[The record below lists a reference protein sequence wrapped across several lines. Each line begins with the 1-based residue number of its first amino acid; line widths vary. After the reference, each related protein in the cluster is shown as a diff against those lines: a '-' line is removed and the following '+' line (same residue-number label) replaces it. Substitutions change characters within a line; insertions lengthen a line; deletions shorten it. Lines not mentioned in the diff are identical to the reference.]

1 LRKCPEKEVDHDM
14 SDEMPPKAPAN
25 VNLRA
30 ERDRFVAFS
39 FAAADILLE
48 LDEVGV
54 VSFVSGASSRLARAA
69 PSLGTTT
76 VLNFPFLSHVAT
88 SDHFFVSELLN
99 NIAVGGKMTP
109 VTVRFNGRDDE
120 AIPAVLGGCRL
131 PNNPNGLYLTITFI
145 SPGLGNPRDGEQ
157 SSLPG
162 RQDFETVV
170 ERKLHQS
177 MSIGQPVSLTYLLL
191 DGMTAYQRQGG
202 NSADKLLSML
212 SSYLRAN
219 SLGGDGVGAMSDDR
233 YAVIHGREVKTDTL
247 RRRVSEI
254 AQDEAGDAI
263 AVSAESV
270 VLDDGVV
277 SESDAV
283 RALLYSLRQFES
295 QDGAGLRL
303 QTVIDAARQTLKKTV
318 PRIAEARSVIDA
330 RGFELAFQPIVDLS
344 SGQIKHF
351 EALSRVKGFPSV
363 QEFILFIED
372 TGMIEEFDMAVLEN
386 VLRVLA
392 LHARD
397 DWRPHVAVN
406 VSARSLGSDSF
417 LPTLNK
423 VLRPYK
429 DLVPQILF
437 ELTETT
443 FIRDF
448 AAANQR
454 LQQLRSFGNKVCM
467 DDVGAGGTSFESL
480 RSIQVDY
487 AKIDGSLVKGSHS
500 SVRTRRLLESVMQY
514 CAHADIAVIA
524 EFIETED
531 DEDLVRSFGV
541 GYGQGNRYGKPRLD
555 FREAYGADSR

>member
-1 LRKCPEKEVDHDM
+1 MP
-14 SDEMPPKAPAN
+14 DELPPKPAAS
-25 VNLRA
+25 VTLKA

-48 LDEVGV
+48 LDDAGV
-54 VSFVSGASSRLARAA
+54 VSFVSGASSRLGGAKTKAGKA
-69 PSLGTTT
+69 T
-76 VLNFPFLSHVAT
+76 VLNHPFLSHIAT
-88 SDHFFVSELLN
+88 TDHVFVSELLKR
-99 NIAVGGKMTP
+99 IQVGGKMTP
-109 VTVRFNGRDDE
+109 VTVRFNSRDGE
-120 AIPAVLGGCRL
+120 SIPAILGGCRL
-131 PNNPNGLYLTITFI
+131 PTNPKVLYLTVTFV
-145 SPGLGNPRDGEQ
+145 SPGLGDAPDDAAPA
-157 SSLPG
+157 LPA
-162 RQDFETVV
+162 RQDFETIV

-191 DGMTAYQRQGG
+191 EGMTAYQRQGG
-202 NSADKLLSML
+202 NSADKLLSTL
-212 SSYLRAN
+212 SSFLRAN
-219 SLGGDGVGAMSDDR
+219 SLGGNGVGAISDDR
-233 YAVIHGREVKTDTL
+233 YAVIHGRDVKTDIL
-247 RRRVSEI
+247 RQGVSEI
-254 AQDEAGDAI
+254 AQDQAGDAI

-270 VLDDGVV
+270 ELEGGEV
-277 SESDAV
+277 SEPDAV

-295 QDGAGLRL
+295 QDGAGLKV

-318 PRIAEARSVIDA
+318 PRIAEARSIIAA
-330 RGFELAFQPIVDLS
+330 RGFNLAFQPIVEIT
-344 SGQIKHF
+344 SGEIKHF

-372 TGMIEEFDMAVLEN
+372 TGMIEEFDMAVLES

-406 VSARSLGSDSF
+406 ISARSLGSDSF
-417 LPTLNK
+417 LSTLNK

-448 AAANQR
+448 AAANRR
-454 LQQLRSFGNKVCM
+454 LQELRSFGNKVCM

-487 AKIDGSLVKGSHS
+487 AKIDGSLVKGAHTST
-500 SVRTRRLLESVMQY
+500 RTRRLLESVMQY

-524 EFIETED
+524 EYIETED

-555 FREAYGADSR
+555 FRESYGVGAR

>member
-1 LRKCPEKEVDHDM
+1 M
-14 SDEMPPKAPAN
+14 SDETSAKPTTGNPMK
-25 VNLRA
+25 A

-48 LDEVGV
+48 LDDAGV
-54 VSFVSGASSRLARAA
+54 VSFVSGASSRLGGVGPNASSA
-69 PSLGTTT
+69 T
-76 VLNFPFLSHVAT
+76 VLNHPFLSHVAET
-88 SDHFFVSELLN
+88 DHAFVTALLRR
-99 NIAVGGKMTP
+99 IRVGGKMTP
-109 VTVRFNGRDDE
+109 VTVRFNGPDGE
-120 AIPAVLGGCRL
+120 PLPAMLGGCRL
-131 PNNPNGLYLTITFI
+131 PTNPGVLYLTVTFI
-145 SPGLGNPRDGEQ
+145 SPGLGGVANETPA
-157 SSLPG
+157 LPG
-162 RQDFETVV
+162 RRDFETVV

-202 NSADKLLSML
+202 NTADQLLSTL

-219 SLGGDGVGAMSDDR
+219 SLGGDGVGALSDDR
-233 YAVIHGREVKTDTL
+233 YAVIHGRDVETETL
-247 RRRVSEI
+247 RRGVSKITRDHAE
-254 AQDEAGDAI
+254 DAI
-263 AVSAESV
+263 EVSAESV
-270 VLDDGVV
+270 TLDDGGVA
-277 SESDAV
+277 ESDAV

-295 QDGAGLRL
+295 HDGAGLKL
-303 QTVIDAARQTLKKTV
+303 QSVIDAARQTLKKTV
-318 PRIAEARSVIDA
+318 PRIAEARSVISA

-344 SGQIKHF
+344 NREIKHF

-372 TGMIEEFDMAVLEN
+372 TGMIEEFDMAVLDST
-386 VLRVLA
+386 LRTLA
-392 LHARD
+392 FEARD

-406 VSARSLGSDSF
+406 ISARSLGSDSF
-417 LPTLNK
+417 LPRLNQ

-429 DLVPQILF
+429 DLVPQLLF

-443 FIRDF
+443 FIKDF
-448 AAANQR
+448 ASANRR

-487 AKIDGSLVKGSHS
+487 AKIDGALVKGSHTS
-500 SVRTRRLLESVMQY
+500 ARTRRLLESVMQY
-514 CAHADIAVIA
+514 CEHAKIDVIA
-524 EFIETED
+524 EFIENED

-555 FREAYGADSR
+555 FRESYGAARR